1 MLRLAN
7 IRNGLAFPHDGVC
20 MFQSCHGHHVAD
32 GYFRI
37 DAMSY
42 RVVIELLRGHP
53 MTIVDG
59 TARNKP
65 LSDALR
71 YGVPTWLMVF
81 NRAICQRRVHVCP
94 WVTPEMVRV
103 AQGSYHKP
111 LVQSIRKLARLY
123 PPLGPLK
130 VGHNVFLENHPLCG
144 VDDKPK
150 ELRARLFQ

>member
-7 IRNGLAFPHDGVC
+7 IRNGLAFPNDDVC
-20 MFQSCHGHHVAD
+20 MFQSCHGHHAAD

-37 DAMSY
+37 DDMSY

-53 MTIVDG
+53 VTIVDG

-94 WVTPEMVRV
+94 WVTPDG
-103 AQGSYHKP
+103 ASGAGLLP
-111 LVQSIRKLARLY
+111 
-123 PPLGPLK
+123 
-130 VGHNVFLENHPLCG
+130 
-144 VDDKPK
+144 
-150 ELRARLFQ
+150 